1 MFLCYIVS
9 MPFSSSYVVFV
20 LDKTPA
26 GFYRKKNKRVCFY
39 HWKKK
44 KGPKNNYQADL
55 SQNVK
60 FTAFQQA
67 SINTS
72 FLILLY
78 LTVI

>member
-26 GFYRKKNKRVCFY
+26 LFYGKKNKHVCFY
-39 HWKKK
+39 QWEKKAQK
-44 KGPKNNYQADL
+44 TVTRQIYVN
-55 SQNVK
+55 
-60 FTAFQQA
+60 FMAFQQA